1 MNTYKAS
8 MDTLTKGLTIGLS
21 ILLVSFGFIPIL
33 NRPSLLFTTNEFRFS
48 ELIYPESISVI
59 AFAIIIMLVVTYGF
73 SPKGYVLEDGEFT
86 VLRPFKAK
94 NFSLSDILSVT
105 SVEKKN
111 LKGSIRTFGVGGLF
125 GYFGLFR
132 NSTYGNM
139 VWYATRRDRFVVI
152 ERSNG
157 KTIVITPDDPAAF
170 VSAYQ
175 SIVGK

>member
-8 MDTLTKGLTIGLS
+8 MDNLTKGLTIGVS
-21 ILLVSFGFIPIL
+21 ILLLLSGFIPV
-33 NRPSLLFTTNEFRFS
+33 FTSEFQFTNV
-48 ELIYPESISVI
+48 ITPEPFYVMP
-59 AFAIIIMLVVTYGF
+59 FAMIIILAVTYGF
-73 SPKGYVLEDGEFT
+73 SPKGYFLANGKFT
-86 VLRPFKAK
+86 VLRPFKVK
-94 NFSLSDILSVT
+94 NFPLSDIRSVT
-105 SVEKKN
+105 AVEKKN

-152 ERSNG
+152 ELGNG
-157 KTIVITPDDPAAF
+157 KTIVITPDNPAAF

>member
-1 MNTYKAS
+1 MNIQKAT
-8 MDTLTKGLTIGLS
+8 MDSLTLGLTIGITI
-21 ILLVSFGFIPIL
+21 ILLLSGFIP
-33 NRPSLLFTTNEFRFS
+33 LFTSEFQFS
-48 ELIYPESISVI
+48 NVLTPEPFYVMPFAMIILLI
-59 AFAIIIMLVVTYGF
+59 VTYGF
-73 SPKGYVLEDGEFT
+73 SPKGYVLEDGVFT

-94 NFSLSDILSVT
+94 NYPLSDIQSV
-105 SVEKKN
+105 SVVEKKN

-175 SIVGK
+175 LIVGK